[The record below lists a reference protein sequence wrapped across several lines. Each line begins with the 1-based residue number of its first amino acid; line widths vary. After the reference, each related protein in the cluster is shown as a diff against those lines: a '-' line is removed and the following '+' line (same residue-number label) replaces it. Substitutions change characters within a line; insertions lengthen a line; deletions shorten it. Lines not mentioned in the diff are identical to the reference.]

1 MNSRQSEII
10 YYENNESLNGN
21 IVELDV
27 DYSKIV
33 IPFSKMYKSS
43 RMNYLYSGDEKIP
56 FKERDPDYRLIL
68 HQEFSKFRNP
78 E

>member
-56 FKERDPDYRLIL
+56 FKERDTEFKVIFR
-68 HQEFSKFRNP
+68 QEFS
-78 E
+78 EV